1 MNIYFEVE
9 NFNREIESRIL
20 LAMEAVKNG
29 NKVYISD
36 RVQILENAFNK
47 KLEPGIIFLKDVN
60 PDTYIQDKLKKIKEN
75 GFIIIAVDEEAGIQ
89 FNKYEDFIKGRSIS
103 KFDNIDIFLCWGLR
117 DKNILK
123 KKFVNNITKFLA
135 LGSPRIDL
143 CKPFLLKKKKFFS
156 LKKKINEKY
165 VLISSNINFPI
176 GIRKLPEFM
185 FSRIS
190 ENKED
195 AEWKEK
201 YLYYKWRN
209 HTELCY
215 YLVKLIRKLAEE
227 FPQRIFVVRPHPN
240 EMVSSWEKILVS
252 KHKNIKIIKSGSI
265 ADYIYNSDLLLH
277 SGCTSGIES
286 FLMNKKSISY
296 LPNVLENSYDRELS
310 DNLSILCRSENEI
323 LNILK
328 MDTNIKKRNNVEL
341 RNRVMNLN
349 SSKSFKKINTLF
361 NIFRTKK
368 EFKSRDCNYVF
379 KKKLIITNIALKEL
393 KNIIKKVLGIKAE
406 KIDFHEKFPP
416 IKKNDISEMIEDL
429 KNIDKF
435 YNETQFNIL
444 NESTIEIYK

>member
-60 PDTYIQDKLKKIKEN
+60 SEKYVQDKLKKIKEN
-75 GFIIIAVDEEAGIQ
+75 GFIIIAIDEEAGIQ
-89 FNKYEDFIKGRSIS
+89 FNKYEDFIKARSLR

-123 KKFVNNITKFLA
+123 KKFVNNNTKFLA

-143 CKPFLLKKKKFFS
+143 CKTFLLEKKKFFS

-176 GIRKLPEFM
+176 GIRKLPEFVL
-185 FSRIS
+185 SRIS

-201 YLYYKWRN
+201 YIYYKWRN

-240 EMVSSWEKILVS
+240 EKISSWEKILVS
-252 KHKNIKIIKSGSI
+252 KYKNLKIIKSGSI
-265 ADYIYNSDLLLH
+265 ADYIYNSDILLH

-286 FLMNKKSISY
+286 FLMNKNSISY
-296 LPNVLENSYDRELS
+296 LPKALEYSYDRELS
-310 DNLSILCRSENEI
+310 DNLSILCKSENEI

-328 MDTNIKKRNNVEL
+328 EKTNIKKRNNVEL
-341 RNRVMNLN
+341 KNRVMNLN
-349 SSKSFKKINTLF
+349 SSKSFKKINMLF
-361 NIFRTKK
+361 NILRTKK
-368 EFKSRDCNYVF
+368 NFKSRDCKNVF
-379 KKKLIITNIALKEL
+379 RKNSKITYNVLKKL
-393 KNIIKKVLGIKAE
+393 KNITKRAIGIKTGE
-406 KIDFHEKFPP
+406 IDFHEKFPP
-416 IKKNDISEMIEDL
+416 IQKSDISEMINDL
-429 KNIDKF
+429 KNIDNY
-435 YNETQFNIL
+435 YNETHFNIL